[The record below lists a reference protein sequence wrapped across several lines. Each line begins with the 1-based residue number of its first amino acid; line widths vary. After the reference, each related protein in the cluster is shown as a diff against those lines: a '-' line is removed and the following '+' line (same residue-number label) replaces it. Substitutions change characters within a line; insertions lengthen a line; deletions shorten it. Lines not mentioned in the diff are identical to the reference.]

1 MNAKREF
8 DIIVWGATGFV
19 GQRVA
24 YHLASRCGGDGEISW
39 AIGGRN
45 QTKLES
51 LRSNLGAIAA
61 DIPIMIGDSH
71 DSRFLEALAARAKV
85 VCSTVGPYAKYGS
98 KLVNAC
104 VHAGTHYCD
113 VSGEPHWIRQM
124 IDAHQSDAEKSGAR
138 IVNACGFDSIPSDLG
153 VFFLQHN
160 AKEQH
165 AMACS
170 HIKMRVKSMRGGFS
184 GGTAGSVTYVMEQG
198 PRNPSIRRF
207 MLEPYSLNPEGQR
220 QGPDPPEKL
229 MGFKVRYDADLE
241 SWTMPFFMSP
251 INTKVVRRTNAL
263 LDYPY
268 GKGFRYEEA
277 IAVGSGP
284 LGCVAATVGALA
296 ARGFV
301 LALAMPPTR
310 WLLKKFVLP
319 KSGQGPNQSV
329 RENGYWKF
337 VLLGKLGDKTS
348 MRARVEG
355 VGDPGIESTS
365 RMLVESAI
373 CLAEDAEKICVGGG
387 FWTPASA
394 MGELLLPRLTM
405 HAGLS
410 FEADDGQRILGK
422 TGTPKSASD
431 QQADAL

>member
-1 MNAKREF
+1 MNANREF

-24 YHLASRCGGDGEISW
+24 YHLASRCGDGGELSW

-45 QTKLES
+45 QTKLEV
-51 LRSNLGAIAA
+51 LRSNLGSSAA
-61 DIPIMIGDSH
+61 DIPIIIGDSH
-71 DSRFLEALAARAKV
+71 DSQFLEALAARTKV

-98 KLVNAC
+98 ELVNAC

-113 VSGEPHWIRQM
+113 LSGEPHWMRKM
-124 IDAHQSDAEKSGAR
+124 IDAHQSEAEQSGAR

-165 AMACS
+165 AMPCS

-184 GGTAGSVTYVMEQG
+184 GGTAGSLIYVMEEG
-198 PRNPSIRRF
+198 PRDPSMRRF
-207 MLEPYSLNPEGQR
+207 LWEPYSLNPQGHR

-229 MGFKVRYDADLE
+229 MGVKVKYDADLK

-251 INTKVVRRTNAL
+251 MNTKVVRRTNAV

-268 GKGFRYEEA
+268 GKDFRYEEA

-284 LGCVAATVGALA
+284 LGCVAATAGAIA
-296 ARGFV
+296 ARGFI

-310 WLLKKFVLP
+310 WLLKKFLLP
-319 KSGQGPNQSV
+319 KSGQGPNQNV
-329 RENGYWKF
+329 RENGYWEL
-337 VLLGKLGDKTS
+337 VLLGELGDEII
-348 MRARVEG
+348 MRARVKG

-373 CLAEDAEKICVGGG
+373 CLAEDAERIGVGGG

-394 MGELLLPRLTM
+394 MGELLLSRLTM

-410 FEADDGQRILGK
+410 FEFDDD
-422 TGTPKSASD
+422 SAAVRKPLIS
-431 QQADAL
+431 QQGATL